1 MGLTGQADYLLGIDA
16 GQTFT
21 KAVLF
26 TLDGQE
32 TAAASTSIPTT
43 SPRPSWQERD
53 MDLTWE
59 RTASAIRR
67 CLNSAG
73 VNPSQ
78 ILAVGL
84 SGHGDGLYLVD
95 AAGKPVR
102 PAILATDSRAFA
114 EAKRLG
120 EGSSGQE
127 ALAITGQVPAPYS
140 PSALLAWLQS
150 KEPAALDRARWLLHC
165 KDWLRLRLT
174 GEIAT
179 DPTEASHSFTDAAA
193 QTWSDE
199 VLALYGLENLKHLLP
214 PIVPSSSV
222 AGTVSV
228 IAADRTGLAAGTPVI
243 TGAHDVDAAALGIGA
258 GMPGAMSIIMG
269 TFSINQIVAD
279 QPVSDPR
286 WQARTFVTPGQYLHM
301 STSPSSASNFEWA
314 TKVLGDGGPPDYAA
328 AVRSAQLQDPGS
340 FEDSPLFLPYLYGA
354 PQGAGDPGGTFSRIR
369 GSHGRADLY
378 RAVLEGIVFNHRW
391 HVDALRERLPVEG
404 AVRLCGGG
412 AKNPVW
418 SQLMANAIQ
427 LPIEVTDAEEAGA
440 RGAAIMAGIGVGI
453 YQDVEDAATKAVR
466 LVRTH
471 HPDKEWQTLLDSRY
485 GQFLRLMAAAREA
498 AAEPPRGS

>member
-32 TAAASTSIPTT
+32 TASASTSILTT

-95 AAGKPVR
+95 AGGKPVR

-114 EAKRLG
+114 QSKRLG
-120 EGSSGQE
+120 EGDAGQR

-140 PSALLAWLQS
+140 PSALLAWLQHN
-150 KEPAALDRARWLLHC
+150 EPETLDRADKLLHC

-179 DPTEASHSFTDAAA
+179 DPTEASHSFTDAAT
-193 QTWSDE
+193 QNWSDE
-199 VLALYGLENLKHLLP
+199 ILALYGLENLRHLLP
-214 PIVPSSSV
+214 PIVSSSSV
-222 AGTVSV
+222 AGTVSET
-228 IAADRTGLAAGTPVI
+228 AADRTGLAAGTPVV

-258 GMPGAMSIIMG
+258 GTPGAMSIIMG
-269 TFSINQIVAD
+269 TFSINQIVAEH
-279 QPVSDPR
+279 PVSDPR
-286 WQARTFVTPGQYLHM
+286 WQARTFITPGQYLHM

-314 TKVLGDGGPPDYAA
+314 TKVLGDGGTPDYAA
-328 AVRSAQLQDPGS
+328 AVSSAQLEDPGS

-369 GSHGRADLY
+369 GSHGRADLF
-378 RAVLEGIVFNHRW
+378 RAVLEGVVFNHRW
-391 HVDALRERLPVEG
+391 HVDALRERFQIAG

-412 AKNPVW
+412 AKNPAW
-418 SQLMANAIQ
+418 SQLMANALQ

-440 RGAAIMAGIGVGI
+440 RGAALMAGIGVGVYGNI
-453 YQDVEDAATKAVR
+453 DDAAARAVR
-466 LVRTH
+466 IVRTH
-471 HPDKEWQTLLDSRY
+471 YPEPAWQAVLDGRY
-485 GQFLRLMAAAREA
+485 ASFLRLMAAARES
-498 AAEPPRGS
+498 AAE

>member
-1 MGLTGQADYLLGIDA
+1 MGLTGDAEYLLGIDA

-32 TAAASTSIPTT
+32 AAAASTSIPTT
-43 SPRPSWQERD
+43 SLRPSWQERD

-67 CLNSAG
+67 CLNSAE

-114 EAKRLG
+114 EAEQFC
-120 EGSSGQE
+120 EGPVGLK
-127 ALAITGQVPAPYS
+127 ALAVTGQVAAPYS
-140 PSALLAWLQS
+140 PSALLAWLRHN
-150 KEPAALDRARWLLHC
+150 EPEMLDRAKWLLHC

-174 GEIAT
+174 GQTAT
-179 DPTEASHSFTDAAA
+179 DPTEASHSFTDVAT
-193 QTWSDE
+193 QNWSSDA
-199 VLALYGLENLKHLLP
+199 LALYGLESLRHLLP
-214 PIVPSSSV
+214 PIVSSSSV
-222 AGTVSV
+222 AGKVSET
-228 IAADRTGLAAGTPVI
+228 AAARSGLAVGTPVI
-243 TGAHDVDAAALGIGA
+243 TGAHDVDAAVLGIGA
-258 GMPGAMSIIMG
+258 VTPGAMSIIMG

-286 WQARTFVTPGQYLHM
+286 WQARSFVTPGQYLHM

-314 TKVLGDGGPPDYAA
+314 TKVLGDGGTPDYAA
-328 AVRSAQLQDPGS
+328 AVSSARLEDPGS

-354 PQGAGDPGGTFSRIR
+354 PHGAGDPGGTFSRIR
-369 GSHGRADLY
+369 GSHGRPDLY
-378 RAVLEGIVFNHRW
+378 RAVLEGVVFNHRW
-391 HVDALRERLPVEG
+391 HVDALRERFQIAG

-412 AKNPVW
+412 AKNPSW
-418 SQLMANAIQ
+418 SQLMANALK
-427 LPIEVTDAEEAGA
+427 LPIEVTDAKEAGA

-453 YQDVEDAATKAVR
+453 YDSLDDASTRVVR
-466 LVRTH
+466 IVRTH
-471 HPDKEWQTLLDSRY
+471 HPDPAWQPLLDARY
-485 GQFLRLMAAAREA
+485 ASFRHLMATTMES
-498 AAEPPRGS
+498 AAEL

>member
-1 MGLTGQADYLLGIDA
+1 MGLTGLADYLLGIDA

-32 TAAASTSIPTT
+32 TASASTSIPTT
-43 SPRPSWQERD
+43 SLRHGWQERD

-59 RTASAIRR
+59 RTASAIHR

-102 PAILATDSRAFA
+102 PAILATDARAFA

-120 EGSSGQE
+120 DGASGMK
-127 ALAITGQVPAPYS
+127 ALAVTGQMPAPYS
-140 PSALLAWLQS
+140 PSALLAWLQRN
-150 KEPAALDRARWLLHC
+150 EPEALDRARWILHC

-174 GEIAT
+174 GNIAT
-179 DPTEASHSFTDAAA
+179 DPTEASHSFTDAAT
-193 QTWSDE
+193 QDWSDE
-199 VLALYGLENLKHLLP
+199 ALALYGLENLRHLLP
-214 PIVPSSSV
+214 PIVSSASV
-222 AGTVSV
+222 AGTVSAT
-228 IAADRTGLAAGTPVI
+228 AADRTGLAAGTPVI
-243 TGAHDVDAAALGIGA
+243 TGAHDVDAAAVGIGA
-258 GMPGAMSIIMG
+258 SRAGSMSIIMG
-269 TFSINQIVAD
+269 TFSINQIVAK

-286 WQARTFVTPGQYLHM
+286 WQARTFITPSQYLHM

-314 TKVLGDGGPPDYAA
+314 TKVFGGEGAPDYAA
-328 AVRSAQLQDPGS
+328 AVDSARLEDPRS

-354 PQGAGDPGGTFSRIR
+354 PHGAGDPGGTFAKIR
-369 GSHGRADLY
+369 GSHGREDLY
-378 RAVLEGIVFNHRW
+378 RAVLEGVVFNHRW
-391 HVDALRERLPVEG
+391 HVDALRERFQIAG

-412 AKNPVW
+412 AKNAAW
-418 SQLMANAIQ
+418 SQLMANTLQ
-427 LPIEVTDAEEAGA
+427 LPVEVTDAEEAGA
-440 RGAAIMAGIGVGI
+440 RGAAIMAGIGVGV
-453 YQDVEDAATKAVR
+453 YDDLDDAATRTVR
-466 LVRTH
+466 IVRTH
-471 HPDKEWQTLLDSRY
+471 YPEPAWQPLLDQRY
-485 GQFLRLMAAAREA
+485 VSFLRLMEA
-498 AAEPPRGS
+498 TRSFAGLS

>member
-32 TAAASTSIPTT
+32 TASASTSIPTT
-43 SPRPSWQERD
+43 SLRPSWQERD

-102 PAILATDSRAFA
+102 PAILATDARAFA

-120 EGSSGQE
+120 EGPTGMK
-127 ALAITGQVPAPYS
+127 ALALTGQVPAAYS
-140 PSALLAWLQS
+140 PSALLAWLQRN
-150 KEPAALDRARWLLHC
+150 EPETLDRADKLLHC
-165 KDWLRLRLT
+165 KDWLRFRLT
-174 GEIAT
+174 GKIAT
-179 DPTEASHSFTDAAA
+179 DPTEASHSFTDVAT
-193 QTWSDE
+193 QNWSEE
-199 VLALYGLENLKHLLP
+199 VLGLYGLENLRRLLP
-214 PIVPSSSV
+214 SIVSSASV
-222 AGTVSV
+222 AGTVSETG
-228 IAADRTGLAAGTPVI
+228 ADRTGLAAGTPVI
-243 TGAHDVDAAALGIGA
+243 TGAHDVDAAAVGIGA
-258 GMPGAMSIIMG
+258 GTPGAMSITMG
-269 TFSINQIVAD
+269 TFSINQIVSE
-279 QPVSDPR
+279 QPVSDSR

-314 TKVLGDGGPPDYAA
+314 TKVFGGDGTPDYAA
-328 AVRSAQLQDPGS
+328 AVSSAHLEDPGS

-354 PQGAGDPGGTFSRIR
+354 PQGVGDPGGTFSRIR
-369 GSHGRADLY
+369 GSHGRADLF

-391 HVDALRERLPVEG
+391 HVDALKERFRIAG

-412 AKNPVW
+412 AKSPAW
-418 SQLMANAIQ
+418 SQLMANVLQ

-440 RGAAIMAGIGVGI
+440 RGAAIMAGIGVGV
-453 YQDVEDAATKAVR
+453 YGGLEEASSRAVQV
-466 LVRTH
+466 VRTH
-471 HPDKEWQTLLDSRY
+471 HPDPAWKALLDGRY
-485 GQFLRLMAAAREA
+485 ALFLRLMTAARESA
-498 AAEPPRGS
+498 ADSS